1 MKKEFLIIDYK
12 ADDDKVIKSIRK
24 IKAKEIREASEET
37 QNNFTNN
44 IVIQKN
50 EDNKR
55 EIAKLLKA
63 FD

>member
-44 IVIQKN
+44 IVFPKN
-50 EDNKR
+50 NGNKR
-55 EIAKLLKA
+55 QVAKLLKA